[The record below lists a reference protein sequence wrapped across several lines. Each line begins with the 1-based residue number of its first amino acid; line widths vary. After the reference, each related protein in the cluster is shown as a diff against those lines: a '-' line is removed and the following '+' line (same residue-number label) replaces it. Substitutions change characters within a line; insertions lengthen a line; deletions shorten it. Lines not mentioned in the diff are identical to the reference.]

1 MDKLF
6 ISLILLSGSFFL
18 TAHSSTVI
26 KQGTHFPIKPGE
38 VGPVA
43 PGNPQYP
50 FLCATI
56 PAGLGNPII
65 DNQSERGT
73 PVNDS
78 GGKIIGYSEFC
89 GSPMNVSYFY
99 KPVKQDAYL
108 PLPKNEAGKYYY
120 PSNLDLTT
128 LGDKYI
134 VRVERGTVNRFI
146 YMIAVLQDP
155 VANKTPQESGYKSR
169 AIFNFQGGT
178 GVGYS
183 QASNSAARII
193 QDPHR
198 LVQDLDPITLGYAVL
213 FTSGNAT
220 STQYNLK
227 LALETAKMVKQQLI
241 AEFGPLNYTLAFGG
255 SGGAVQQYVFAQLDP
270 HLIDGILALA
280 SYGDFITQTIYA
292 SDCALLEFYFDNLA
306 IDKPTPWAKRQL
318 VEGFAASTQMPA
330 GKLSQLNPK
339 TVSIRSPDGK
349 FGSDTCMNGW
359 GGAVPNVMNPR
370 YPTVEGINVIKITKP
385 IDWSEW
391 GSESNQWQFGTYP
404 TTSANIT
411 PNTLDNT
418 GIQYGLSALKNNEI
432 DKETFFDLNKKVGG
446 WKSPE
451 QFQPEDGFPMSGPD
465 KTYDGWSSKNATAAP
480 AAIEGKVAARK
491 EGDANAI
498 DAADKSGTVL
508 QGDLEVPILDV
519 KSDQEDEGNMHSLI
533 HSFVTRA
540 RLQQHGKAGNQVIW
554 IARLKNKLSAE
565 NSALQAMNLMAES
578 QIKNLNLQPNSI
590 SPTKLANF
598 ALMMMQD
605 WVERNKRH
613 PERTVAENKPKYLK
627 DGCYY
632 KGGLLP
638 RFGDDVWDGVIDPA
652 QSKGFC
658 TKRFS
663 IHPTPRMMAGRNILG
678 QTFRCN
684 LLTIEKFIEH
694 GGYGKIVMSAA
705 DVVQL
710 KNIFPLGVCS
720 DVPLKK

>member
-1 MDKLF
+1 MNKSLF
-6 ISLILLSGSFFL
+6 IFLMLSSFSL
-18 TAHSSTVI
+18 TVYSNTN
-26 KQGTHFPIKPGE
+26 QTNSFPIEPGK

-50 FLCATI
+50 FLCATVN
-56 PAGLGNPII
+56 AGLGNPII
-65 DNQSERGT
+65 DNQLERGT
-73 PVNDS
+73 PVKDS

-89 GSPMNVSYFY
+89 GSPMTISYFY
-99 KPVKQDAYL
+99 KPTKQDTYL
-108 PLPKNEAGKYYY
+108 PLPKNETGKYYY
-120 PSNLDLTT
+120 PSNLDVTIS
-128 LGDKYI
+128 GNKYI
-134 VRVERGTVNRFI
+134 VRVERGTVNRFM

-169 AIFNFQGGT
+169 AIFNFQGGI

-198 LVQDLDPITLGYAVL
+198 LIQDLDPITLGYAVL
-213 FTSGNAT
+213 YTTGNAT
-220 STQYNLK
+220 SIQYNLK
-227 LALETAKMVKQQLI
+227 LALETAKMVKQQLV
-241 AEFGPLNYTLAFGG
+241 AEFGPVSYTLAFGS

-292 SDCALLEFYFDNLA
+292 SDCALLEYYFDNQA

-318 VEGFAASTQMPA
+318 IEGFAASTQMPA

-370 YPTVEGINVIKITKP
+370 YPTVEGIGVIKISKP

-404 TTSANIT
+404 TTSENVT
-411 PNTLDNT
+411 PNTVDNT
-418 GIQYGLSALKNNEI
+418 GIQYGLSALKSGDI
-432 DKETFFDLNKKVGG
+432 DKATFFDLNKKVGG

-465 KTYDGWSSKNATAAP
+465 KTYDGWSSKNATAAT
-480 AAIEGKVAARK
+480 AAAEGRVAARK

-498 DAADKSGTVL
+498 DAAEKSNTVL
-508 QGDLEVPILDV
+508 EGNLEIPMLDV
-519 KSDQEDEGNMHSLI
+519 KSDQEEEGNMHSLI

-540 RLQQHGKAGNQVIW
+540 RLQKHGKAGNQVIW
-554 IARLKNKLSAE
+554 IARLEDKLSAE
-565 NSALQAMNLMAES
+565 NSALQTMSLMGKS
-578 QIKNLNLQPNSI
+578 QIKNLNLQPNSKL
-590 SPTKLANF
+590 SNKLANI
-598 ALMMMQD
+598 ALVMMQD
-605 WVERNKRH
+605 WVERNKQH
-613 PERTVAENKPKYLK
+613 PERTVAENKPSYLK

-632 KGGLLP
+632 KAGLIP
-638 RFGDDVWDGVIDPA
+638 RFGDDVWDGVIDPT
-652 QSKGFC
+652 QGKGFC
-658 TKRFS
+658 TKHFS
-663 IHPTPRMMAGRNILG
+663 IHPTPHMAAGRNILG

-684 LLTIEKFIEH
+684 LVDVDNFIAQ
-694 GGYGKIVMSAA
+694 GGYGKIVMSDA

-710 KNIFPLGVCS
+710 KTIFPLGVCS
-720 DVPLKK
+720 DDSLQKIK